1 MAWCPRMMHIDEQ
14 LATLQALQVPETKQS
29 DFDAFWTETVARA
42 KDTPLQL
49 ALQPMDYPL
58 PGMCVRDLTFAGL
71 DGTPI
76 RGWLL
81 LPATARG
88 RVPVVVCYHGAG
100 GSRGEPAH
108 FAFWLLA
115 GCAVLTMDFRMQ
127 SGLTGSNTGFVTH
140 QSVGWV
146 NMGLLDKYS
155 FYFYHTWTDA
165 LRLMQIAFQRPELD
179 PARVA
184 VEGGSQG
191 GGAALAMA
199 ALEPRTALCMA
210 DVPSMCRL
218 EKRVFDRSGGAAN
231 VAHFLRDHPELC
243 DQAFVTLSYFDNLNL
258 ASRIRC
264 PVLVSCGLK
273 DPVCPPDTIFAA
285 YNKITA
291 EKEMATYPFGEH
303 GGGGTAHLR
312 RKLAFLTAR
321 VGASVTG

>member
-1 MAWCPRMMHIDEQ
+1 MLLVDEQ
-14 LATLQALQVPETKQS
+14 LAPLRALQVRETKQP
-29 DFDAFWTETVARA
+29 DFDAFWAETVAQA
-42 KDTPLQL
+42 TATPLQA
-49 ALQPMDYPL
+49 ALQPLAYPL
-58 PGMCVRDLTFAGL
+58 PGMHVLDLSFAGL

-76 RGWLL
+76 LGWLL
-81 LPATARG
+81 LPTAACG
-88 RVPVVVCYHGAG
+88 PVPVVVCYHGAG

-108 FAFWLLA
+108 FAHWLLA

-127 SGLTGSNTGFVTH
+127 NGLTGSHTGFASH
-140 QSVGWV
+140 QSPGWM
-146 NMGLLDKYS
+146 NMGLLDKRD

-165 LRLMQIAFQRPELD
+165 LRLLQVAFQRPELD

-199 ALEPRTALCMA
+199 ALEPRVALCMA

-218 EKRVFDRSGGAAN
+218 EKRVFDRSGGAKHIAE
-231 VAHFLRDHPELC
+231 VLRDHPE
-243 DQAFVTLSYFDNLNL
+243 FVEQVCTTLSYFDNLNL
-258 ASRIRC
+258 AARIRC

-291 EKEMATYPFGEH
+291 EKEMVPYPFGEH

-321 VGASVTG
+321 FGLPLTH